1 MDYQSTRN
9 KNISVTSAQAVKQ
22 GISSEGGLFVPS
34 DIPSVTSEE
43 IEKLASF
50 SYVDRAKYIL

>member
-34 DIPSVTSEE
+34 DIPPVTPDELYHIYNAMPGYPLS
-43 IEKLASF
+43 K
-50 SYVDRAKYIL
+50 